1 MCFGVV
7 TLIFHGN
14 AQDELTAFKYATEK
28 CTANGGADCARLL
41 ASTNAG
47 ANRNQGAR
55 TANTQPNSS
64 GVARVGSASVKPDG
78 ASAAAQASAL
88 GLKVRKVVFRELTCV
103 IFIFKSMYCPHSL
116 LGYRLLSTS
125 LSHHVNLYTCHDQLI

>member
-7 TLIFHGN
+7 TLLFHCT
-14 AQDELTAFKYATEK
+14 AQDGLTAFKYATEK

-55 TANTQPNSS
+55 TANTQSNSS
-64 GVARVGSASVKPDG
+64 GGMRVGSASVKPDG

-88 GLKVRKVVFRELTCV
+88 GLKVRGDAFRELTCV
-103 IFIFKSMYCPHSL
+103 IALFISSKICIVVTHFLIIDFCNCALSCP
-116 LGYRLLSTS
+116 
-125 LSHHVNLYTCHDQLI
+125 IM